1 MMEFKLEHEV
11 DKGPVVR
18 WIANKAMSLSGKI
31 SRLAHPYADMYTAVW
46 DDYEDESHLSEPHN
60 QMGIFDNLEP
70 LPQFDRLTE
79 DLI

>member
-1 MMEFKLEHEV
+1 MEFKIEHEI
-11 DKGPVVR
+11 DKGPLVR
-18 WIANKAMSLSGKI
+18 WIANKAMDISGKI
-31 SRLAHPYADMYTAVW
+31 SKLAHPYADMYTAVW
-46 DDYEDESHLSEPHN
+46 DDYEDESDLAEPHN